1 MAWVRFLLSGAKGS
15 KHLIL
20 SDFATIVN
28 LFRQAR
34 RAALV
39 AAKMYPIVW
48 EVFMLDLEITARDL
62 AAQLKSGETGLVLL
76 DVREPW
82 EFATAQIAGSK
93 LMPMGEIPSR
103 VFEELDPEAHIIAVC
118 HSGVRSLNVAV
129 WMRNQGFEKVQSLSG
144 GIDSWSREV
153 DPTVPR
159 Y

>member
-1 MAWVRFLLSGAKGS
+1 
-15 KHLIL
+15 
-20 SDFATIVN
+20 
-28 LFRQAR
+28 
-34 RAALV
+34 
-39 AAKMYPIVW
+39 
-48 EVFMLDLEITARDL
+48 MLDLEITARDVADRL
-62 AAQLKSGETGLVLL
+62 ESGETGLILL

-93 LMPMGEIPSR
+93 PVPMGEIPSR
-103 VFEELDPEAHIIAVC
+103 VFQELDPEAHIVTVC

-129 WMRNQGFEKVQSLSG
+129 WMRNQGFDKVQSLSG